1 MKRNL
6 YLAYAVGGNTSPSL
20 FVFPAS
26 LLNVE
31 GVDAVLLALV
41 QECMACLFSSCRN
54 IAAGSLVG
62 CAHSK
67 DLAALQILDGSLD
80 RDDGHRAEHSFGI
93 ELSINVYCFAHGWFL
108 PACAVVTNAFTT
120 DI

>member
-1 MKRNL
+1 MTRSL
-6 YLAYAVGGNTSPSL
+6 YLAGAVGGNTSPSL

-31 GVDAVLLALV
+31 GVDAVLLGLL
-41 QECMACLFSSCRN
+41 QECMAWLFSPCWN

-62 CAHSK
+62 RAHNK

-80 RDDGHRAEHSFGI
+80 GNDGHRAEHACGI
-93 ELSINVYCFAHGWFL
+93 ELPIDMYCFAHGWFL
-108 PACAVVTNAFTT
+108 PA
-120 DI
+120 